1 MIEKAGGS
9 LGGPGSVSYMMKL
22 MPDGNAEVTVPM
34 PLNNEN
40 DKEKVLKLVTSL
52 EEYDDVEQVAHNMA

>member
-22 MPDGNAEVTVPM
+22 MPDGSAQVTVPM
-34 PLNNEN
+34 PLEKEA
-40 DKEKVLKLVTSL
+40 DKERVLKLVALL
-52 EEYDDVEQVAHNMA
+52 EEHDDVEQVAHNMA